1 MIKHIDNKKDSLE
14 SLFGNYSKLPI
25 QHENEWEIISNFGPF
40 CVCTNCARYVVQKV
54 GGIVVGFGEG
64 TNPTSHKEFV
74 DGHDFALVE
83 GRYLVDIWG
92 KFFAGTSNNAVI
104 DLENK
109 IELKN
114 KLTLYGEIKTWT
126 VLDKPVKTMESRFDF
141 GVEKW
146 VYFDP
151 KKHFHENVLKNLEI
165 ISVISHDFIR

>member
-40 CVCTNCARYVVQKV
+40 CVCTNCARYVVKKV
-54 GGIVVGFGEG
+54 GGIIVGFAEG